1 MGQVYRATDTTLG
14 RDVAIKLL
22 LPDITPGSEQFQRF
36 EQEARAAGA
45 LNHPNILA
53 IYDVG
58 THEGL
63 SYVVSELLEGETL
76 RDRIRG
82 GTIPVK
88 KTLDYALQ
96 IARGLAAAHAK
107 GIVHRDLK
115 PENVFLTK
123 DGHVKILDFGLA
135 KLTNPLADFQQDLE
149 AETVRVKT
157 RAGAIMGTVG
167 YMSPEQVKGEAVDYR
182 SDIFSFG
189 VVFYEM
195 LTGKRAFRGESP
207 IEIMSAILSKEPP
220 EPAEAERA
228 IAPGFERIVRHCL
241 EKRAENRFQSTRDLA
256 FDLESLAGTVTT
268 SGATLTT
275 RPVAKAPWA
284 KPVANRIWVTAAIAL
299 TLIALAA
306 AYFLGKSGVRQG
318 DPPSYHQLTFRRGTI
333 YSARFA
339 ADGDTVLFSATWN
352 GNPLDIYEMRS
363 GTPDSKAFGL
373 TDAHMLAV
381 SSSSEMAVLLNSQH
395 LYHSVRRGTLARMPL
410 GGGAARELL
419 EDVQEADWGPD
430 GSLAVV
436 RFSQDRNKLEYPIG
450 KVLYETD
457 GYISNPRVSPEG
469 NAVAFLDHPVPGDD
483 RGSVMLVDS
492 NGQKKKLTGDWAGE
506 DGLAWSPAG
515 NEVWF
520 TATKSGEA
528 QALYAVTLAGK
539 ERVVARAPIS
549 LHLQDISR
557 EGKVLLTGENQSTPI
572 SCLVPDETKERD
584 LSWLNSVRINDLSS
598 DGKTFIFTHFGQS
611 SGTNYHVYLRR
622 TDGTSAIQLGD
633 GFGGSFSP
641 DSRWV
646 SSIRSSPAEILLLP
660 TGAGQEKRLDPSGI
674 EQFGYSTSWLS
685 DGKSIVFNGKEP
697 GRLYRTYLQNV
708 DGGPPRPVTPE
719 GVTGTLVS
727 PDGQFLLARDLEEKQ
742 AIAIYPLKG
751 GEPRQIPGLED
762 EDRVI
767 RWGPDGQT
775 LYVYRPR
782 ERPLKLFKLN
792 IATGQKELGKEIVPA
807 DLAGIR
813 GPINVLITPDGRGY
827 IYAFTRSLTDLYLVT
842 GLN

>member
-256 FDLESLAGTVTT
+256 FDLESLSGTFTT
-268 SGATLTT
+268 SGSTVTRRPLVKPLSRKMMGVAVATVLS
-275 RPVAKAPWA
+275 
-284 KPVANRIWVTAAIAL
+284 
-299 TLIALAA
+299 LAA
-306 AYFLGKSGVRQG
+306 VAVVFFVGKNSVSRE
-318 DPPSYHQLTFRRGTI
+318 PPSYHQLTFRRGTI
-333 YSARFA
+333 YSARFSP
-339 ADGDTVLFSATWN
+339 DGDTIVFSATWN
-352 GNPLDIYEMRS
+352 GNPLDIYEMRTGS
-363 GTPDSKAFGL
+363 ADSKPLGL
-373 TDAHMLAV
+373 TDAQVLAV
-381 SSSSEMAVLLNSQH
+381 SPTNEMAVLLNSQH
-395 LYHSVRRGTLARMPL
+395 LYHSVRRGTLARMPP
-410 GGGAARELL
+410 GGGAAREML
-419 EDVQEADWGPD
+419 ENVHEVDWGPNGD
-430 GSLAVV
+430 LAVV
-436 RFSQDRNKLEYPIG
+436 RFAQERNFLEYPVG
-450 KVLYETD
+450 KVLYQTD
-457 GYISNPRVSPEG
+457 GYISNPRVSPKG
-469 NAVAFLDHPVPGDD
+469 DAVAFLDHPFDGDD
-483 RGSVMLVDS
+483 RGSVMIVDAQ
-492 NGQKKKLTGDWAGE
+492 GQTKKLTGDWAGE
-506 DGLAWSPAG
+506 DGLAWSAAG

-520 TATKSGEA
+520 TASKSGEA
-528 QALYAVTLAGK
+528 QALYAVTLSGK

-549 LHLQDISR
+549 LRLQDISR
-557 EGKVLLTGENQSTPI
+557 DGRVLLTGESQSTPI
-572 SCLVPDETKERD
+572 ACLVPDETKERD
-584 LSWLNSVRINDLSS
+584 LSWLNQVRINDLSS
-598 DGKTFIFTHFGQS
+598 DGKTFVFTHFGQS
-611 SGTNYHVYLRR
+611 SGTNYQVYLRK

-633 GFGGSFSP
+633 GFGGAFSP
-641 DSRWV
+641 DGKWV
-646 SSIRSSPAEILLLP
+646 SSILSSPPEIHLLP
-660 TGAGQEKRLDPSGI
+660 TGAGQAKRLERFGI
-674 EQFGYSTSWLS
+674 EQYGYSTSWLS

-697 GRLYRTYLQNV
+697 GHLLRTYLQGA
-708 DGGPPRPVTPE
+708 DGGAPRPVTPE
-719 GVTGTLVS
+719 GYAGTLVS
-727 PDGQFLLARDLEEKQ
+727 PDGQFLLARDLDEKQ
-742 AIAIYPLKG
+742 AMAIYPLKG

-792 IATGQKELGKEIVPA
+792 LATGKKEAGKEIIPA

>member
-1 MGQVYRATDTTLG
+1 MGQVYRATDTVLG

-22 LPDITPGSEQFQRF
+22 LPDVAPDSEQLERF

-63 SYVVSELLEGETL
+63 PYVVSELLEGETL
-76 RDRIRG
+76 RERTRSG
-82 GTIPVK
+82 AIPVR
-88 KTLDYALQ
+88 KTIDYAQQ
-96 IARGLAAAHAK
+96 ISRGLAAAHAK

-115 PENVFLTK
+115 PENLFITQ

-135 KLTNPLADFQQDLE
+135 KLTNPLGDFNAEPE
-149 AETVRVKT
+149 AQTVRLKT
-157 RAGAIMGTVG
+157 RAGTIMGTVG
-167 YMSPEQVKGEAVDYR
+167 YMSPEQVKGEPADHR

-189 VVFYEM
+189 AVFYEM

-207 IEIMSAILSKEPP
+207 IEIMGAILSKEPA
-220 EPAEAERA
+220 EPAETQRA
-228 IAPGFERIVRHCL
+228 IAPAFERIVRHCL
-241 EKRAENRFQSTRDLA
+241 EKRPEDRFQSTRDLA
-256 FDLESLAGTVTT
+256 FDLESLAGMSMISGSTITT
-268 SGATLTT
+268 SPAPT
-275 RPVAKAPWA
+275 RVRTRK
-284 KPVANRIWVTAAIAL
+284 IWLLPLVIIL
-299 TLIALAA
+299 PLLALAA
-306 AYFLGKSGVRQG
+306 VYYLGKNVRRE
-318 DPPSYHQLTFRRGTI
+318 PPSYHQLTFRRGTI

-339 ADGDTVLFSATWN
+339 PDGATVLFSATWN

-363 GTPDSKAFGL
+363 GSSDSKPLGL
-373 TDAHMLAV
+373 TDAQVLSV
-381 SSSSEMAVLLNSQH
+381 SSTSEMAVLLNSQF

-419 EDVQEADWGPD
+419 ENVQEADWGKD
-430 GSLAVV
+430 GNLAVV
-436 RFSQDRNKLEYPIG
+436 RFDQDRNQLEYPIG
-450 KVLYETD
+450 KVLYQTD
-457 GYISNPRVSPEG
+457 GYISNPRVSPTG
-469 NAVAFLDHPVPGDD
+469 DAVAFLDHPVPGDD
-483 RGSVMLVDS
+483 RGSVMLVDL

-506 DGLAWSPAG
+506 DGLAWSPDG
-515 NEVWF
+515 NEIWF
-520 TATKSGEA
+520 TATRSGGA
-528 QALYAVTLAGK
+528 QALYAVTLSGK

-549 LHLQDISR
+549 LRLHDISR
-557 EGKVLLTGENQSTPI
+557 EGQVLLTGEIQSTPI
-572 SCLVPDETKERD
+572 SCLAPDETKERD
-584 LSWLNSVRINDLSS
+584 LSWLNSVRINDLSH
-598 DGKTFIFTHFGQS
+598 DGKTFVFTHFGQS
-611 SGTNYHVYLRR
+611 SGTNYHVYLRK

-633 GFGGSFSP
+633 GFGGGFSP
-641 DSRWV
+641 DGRWV
-646 SSIRSSPAEILLLP
+646 SSVLSSPPQIILLP
-660 TGAGQEKRLDPSGI
+660 AGAGQTKRLESFGI

-697 GRLYRTYLQNV
+697 GRLLRTYLQGV

-719 GVTGTLVS
+719 GFTGTLVS
-727 PDGQFLLARDLEEKQ
+727 PDGQFLLARDLDEKE

-751 GEPRQIPGLED
+751 GEPRPIPGLKE

-767 RWGPDGQT
+767 RWGLDGRS

-792 IATGQKELGKEIVPA
+792 LATGQKEPGKEIVPA

-827 IYAFTRSLTDLYLVT
+827 IYAFTRSLSDLYLVT